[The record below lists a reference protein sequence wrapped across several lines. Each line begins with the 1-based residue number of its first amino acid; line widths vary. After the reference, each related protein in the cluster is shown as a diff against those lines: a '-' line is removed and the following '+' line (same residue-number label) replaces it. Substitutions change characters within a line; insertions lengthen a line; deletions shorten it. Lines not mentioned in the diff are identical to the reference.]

1 MFEEATEGKNMVEM
15 VVVEKQPEIVT
26 LACQQ
31 SLAHQLLDHPGQL
44 SGAWLALTVSVVV
57 MLLNKI
63 SKGDKANNVSV
74 GLCQARLL
82 ALLSHLALRVVG
94 TVGREVWGE
103 ELELPPIDLV
113 EETEIIYKYLFWR
126 LKRPGRL
133 SRGRKGRTSWRSC

>member
-1 MFEEATEGKNMVEM
+1 MFEEATEWEEGKNMVISLLQL
-15 VVVEKQPEIVT
+15 VVEKQQEIVT

-63 SKGDKANNVSV
+63 SKGDKANTVSV
-74 GLCQARLL
+74 GLCQAWLL

-103 ELELPPIDLV
+103 ELDDDDV
-113 EETEIIYKYLFWR
+113 FLF
-126 LKRPGRL
+126 GE
-133 SRGRKGRTSWRSC
+133 SCALN